1 MQGRCLTAT
10 QDNGHTLLLA
20 GWEPQEAAV
29 STHKLWREDTLEQK
43 ALRGQRSH
51 GAETQ
56 PSELHVHPKYNW
68 DANDADLIDT
78 LACVLAYW

>member
-1 MQGRCLTAT
+1 MGTS
-10 QDNGHTLLLA
+10 G
-20 GWEPQEAAV
+20 G
-29 STHKLWREDTLEQK
+29 SWREDTLEQK

-78 LACVLAYW
+78 LACVLACW